1 MQQQLVVVAHR
12 FRSKYFRFEFL
23 EKNLVNDT
31 NRTSLFGFIFSHILK
46 SETDPQMIDKKKP
59 RSGESLGFE
68 KKDVLLASLRV
79 DRVSFDRINSCIMPI
94 SSN

>member
-1 MQQQLVVVAHR
+1 MDRLKLGNKIEIMEVI
-12 FRSKYFRFEFL
+12 
-23 EKNLVNDT
+23 D
-31 NRTSLFGFIFSHILK
+31 ILK

-68 KKDVLLASLRV
+68 KKDVLLTSLRV

-94 SSN
+94 SST

>member
-1 MQQQLVVVAHR
+1 MQQRLVVVAHR
-12 FRSKYFRFEFL
+12 FRSRLFLFNISKYL
-23 EKNLVNDT
+23 NDL
-31 NRTSLFGFIFSHILK
+31 NRTSLFGFIFTHILK
-46 SETDPQMIDKKKP
+46 SETDPQMIGKKKP

-68 KKDVLLASLRV
+68 KKDVLLTSLRV